1 MLCAIQELFI
11 RDGVQAMIGVTRQH
25 LLEHFIRS
33 GIEWM
38 GRSQEIEGEQE
49 RAFFVPTA
57 HIRPEYHRR
66 KFGIAEKV
74 LFEDPRIEERKIA

>member
-1 MLCAIQELFI
+1 
-11 RDGVQAMIGVTRQH
+11 MIGVTRQH